1 MTDDDIDIPE
11 MPTAEDIA
19 AYLAALPPVGL
30 PFVLQRTH
38 DVSGVSGTG
47 IVCDGIMFPDLR
59 VATRWRAGTA
69 GVAQTC
75 VWDSLHHVR
84 KIHGHDG
91 ATTVKSVPVDAIV
104 EALKDVLT
112 IPRAD
117 ALDFEND
124 RAEAAWDGALDRVYE
139 AIADAL
145 WQDMALDAD
154 VEAMH
159 AARAAARNQARS

>member
-1 MTDDDIDIPE
+1 MTDDIDTDIPE
-11 MPTAEDIA
+11 MPTTEELA

-47 IVCDGIMFPDLR
+47 IVCDGMMFPDLR
-59 VATRWRAGTA
+59 VATRWRAGAA

-75 VWDSLHHVR
+75 VWDSIHHVQ

-91 ATTVKSVPVDAIV
+91 ATTVKSVPVDALV

-112 IPRAD
+112 IPPAD
-117 ALDFEND
+117 QLDFGNE
-124 RAEAAWDGALDRVYE
+124 RAAAAWDGALYRVYE
-139 AIADAL
+139 AIAGAL

-159 AARAAARNQARS
+159 AARTADRNRT